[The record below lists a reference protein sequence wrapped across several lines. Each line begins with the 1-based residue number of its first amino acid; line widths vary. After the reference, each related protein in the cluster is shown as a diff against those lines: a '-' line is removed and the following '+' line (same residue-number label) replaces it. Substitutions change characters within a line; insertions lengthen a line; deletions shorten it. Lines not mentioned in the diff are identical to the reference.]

1 MFDYDKL
8 VGSIYDCAANPEL
21 WPETLGY
28 VRDTVGGAYALVG
41 FIDTSEIAFGKK
53 PFVVR
58 RNSIWDEEWLV
69 KLESY
74 TILGKIPDGGGL
86 NVAAVDEAWTQL
98 STTNGFEETE
108 FFKLWVQPQGLRDT
122 INTQYL
128 RRGTMAGMLSIP
140 SSVMREP

>member
-53 PFVVR
+53 PGPLLVR
-58 RNSIWDEEWLV
+58 TRAFRKINGTTS
-69 KLESY
+69 LERES
-74 TILGKIPDGGGL
+74 D
-86 NVAAVDEAWTQL
+86 Q
-98 STTNGFEETE
+98 
-108 FFKLWVQPQGLRDT
+108 
-122 INTQYL
+122 
-128 RRGTMAGMLSIP
+128 RGW
-140 SSVMREP
+140 